1 MLSPGSAAPTG
12 DMSRLPSSTF
22 LDKSSK
28 MKENANKT
36 AMDKELHQ
44 LRLKMDSKLI
54 DLKHLETLVEKN
66 KPAAHILENVMAE
79 LEQKNSELVSLY
91 RSSEKNRLDMVAILK
106 EQNQELRV
114 LRANT
119 ETMRTLEVEIT
130 GLTEKKVEIESKI
143 KDRDHEF
150 SQARKQEQSMR
161 QRYREVERQ
170 CEQTS
175 KDYSSK
181 IEELTSK
188 INWANEQII
197 EKDAVIDKTESTTKE
212 LFEKCQQLG
221 VSNSDIKKELDN
233 CVESGNRLVDINTK
247 LQYCKSYL
255 EEQLEILINELR
267 LAQVENEELK
277 IEYSNVNTEKVNFAK
292 NIVLIKEELSQ
303 SASEIAELKE
313 ILRTMQ
319 NDFKDYESGKRR
331 SAAVINEINKEK
343 RAREDSKEQL
353 EKKLWELDSKRD
365 VHLEELKSLQVQE
378 KKQNIRIMEME
389 SKITF
394 YQMHFIEKQELH
406 KMKADLEVKYKLD
419 MNNQM
424 KKINAY
430 CDRQSEDLSNSLKA
444 SLALREEAESGM
456 SIPTITND
464 YSV

>member
-28 MKENANKT
+28 LKENANKT

-277 IEYSNVNTEKVNFAK
+277 IEYSNVNTEKVNCAK

>member
-353 EKKLWELDSKRD
+353 EKKLWELESKRD

-419 MNNQM
+419 MNNQLR
-424 KKINAY
+424 KINAY

>member
-221 VSNSDIKKELDN
+221 VSNSDIRKELDN

-353 EKKLWELDSKRD
+353 EKKLWELESKRD

-419 MNNQM
+419 MNNQLR
-424 KKINAY
+424 KINAY

>member
-130 GLTEKKVEIESKI
+130 ALTEKKVEIESKI

-353 EKKLWELDSKRD
+353 EKKLWELESKRD

>member
-353 EKKLWELDSKRD
+353 EKKLWELESKRD